1 MKQAEE
7 RSTGVSVTGADAP
20 VNLGKL
26 KPPGNANVVPRL
38 RLYARLDASGQQ
50 RMIVVTAP
58 AGYGKTTL
66 LTGWLAARP
75 PQIPAAW
82 LTLTPDDNE
91 PVHFWSHLC
100 AAPVDWSCPNR
111 HGTILP
117 PHCASC
123 STTCLALA

>member
-50 RMIVVTAP
+50 
-58 AGYGKTTL
+58 
-66 LTGWLAARP
+66 
-75 PQIPAAW
+75 
-82 LTLTPDDNE
+82 
-91 PVHFWSHLC
+91 
-100 AAPVDWSCPNR
+100 
-111 HGTILP
+111 
-117 PHCASC
+117 
-123 STTCLALA
+123 

>member
-58 AGYGKTTL
+58 GRL
-66 LTGWLAARP
+66 R
-75 PQIPAAW
+75 
-82 LTLTPDDNE
+82 
-91 PVHFWSHLC
+91 
-100 AAPVDWSCPNR
+100 
-111 HGTILP
+111 
-117 PHCASC
+117 
-123 STTCLALA
+123 